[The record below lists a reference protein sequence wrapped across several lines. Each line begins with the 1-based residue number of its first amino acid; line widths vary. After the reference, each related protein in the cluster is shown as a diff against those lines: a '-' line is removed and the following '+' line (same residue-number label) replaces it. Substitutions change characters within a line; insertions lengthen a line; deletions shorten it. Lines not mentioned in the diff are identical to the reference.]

1 MHASVSLHGAGP
13 VTHEGGTGKQAL
25 DASLVLLVHRVWLLN
40 ECVSPPGVN
49 EDVSTYTLVLI
60 LEGEPFSAYNMSVH
74 GCGHERVIT
83 IMASRKA
90 VAGSLALHCYMFDD
104 MSFAC
109 LGVDVGVKCNIASR
123 PPSLGDFGETDS
135 SSYAQGGT
143 GSPCY
148 DTRLLATFRQVP
160 RALCACTLPILTHNP
175 LSSLVLVNRI
185 DISFT

>member
-1 MHASVSLHGAGP
+1 MNFGLLPAFHHPTQFLESIGALLVHASVSLHGAGP

-25 DASLVLLVHRVWLLN
+25 DASLVLLVPRVCWMN

-90 VAGSLALHCYMFDD
+90 VAGSLALHCFVLTKD
-104 MSFAC
+104 SGCSCKVNLLTAFRGGINTC
-109 LGVDVGVKCNIASR
+109 RSR
-123 PPSLGDFGETDS
+123 AIVHMPT
-135 SSYAQGGT
+135 
-143 GSPCY
+143 
-148 DTRLLATFRQVP
+148 
-160 RALCACTLPILTHNP
+160 
-175 LSSLVLVNRI
+175 
-185 DISFT
+185 